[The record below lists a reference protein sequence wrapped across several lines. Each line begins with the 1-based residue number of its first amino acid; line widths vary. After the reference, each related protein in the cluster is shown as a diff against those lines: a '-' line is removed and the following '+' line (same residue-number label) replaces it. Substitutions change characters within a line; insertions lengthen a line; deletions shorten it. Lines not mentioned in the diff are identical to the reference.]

1 MDHNEAASS
10 ALHSTI
16 NRALHAMASHLHRF
30 RSELDWLEDT
40 IAWIR
45 ENMGTFHATEEA
57 GLASLG
63 YVATHLKSSNCFAM
77 EVEKKI
83 QNILALVSSTS
94 GHRSTAIRLTG
105 NSFSIAS
112 RLQMTS

>member
-45 ENMGTFHATEEA
+45 ENMGIFHAMEES
-57 GLASLG
+57 GFASLG
-63 YVATHLKSSNCFAM
+63 FVATNVKSSNCFAI
-77 EVEKKI
+77 ELEKKI
-83 QNILALVSSTS
+83 QNILALVNSTLIRLS
-94 GHRSTAIRLTG
+94 AAIRLTG
-105 NSFSIAS
+105 NSFSIAFRS
-112 RLQMTS
+112 QMTS